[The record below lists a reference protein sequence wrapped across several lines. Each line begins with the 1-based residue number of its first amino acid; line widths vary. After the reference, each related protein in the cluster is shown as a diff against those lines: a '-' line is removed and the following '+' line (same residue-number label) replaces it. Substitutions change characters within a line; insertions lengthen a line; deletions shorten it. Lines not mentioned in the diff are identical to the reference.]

1 LYADKKESY
10 ERNLK
15 SIDSQIDRMEM
26 LAAKREETMRAQFT
40 SLELLV
46 SEMNAQSDYITQQ
59 MDMLSNMVTGSK

>member
-1 LYADKKESY
+1 
-10 ERNLK
+10 
-15 SIDSQIDRMEM
+15 MEM
-26 LAAKREETMRAQFT
+26 LAAKREETMRAQFN